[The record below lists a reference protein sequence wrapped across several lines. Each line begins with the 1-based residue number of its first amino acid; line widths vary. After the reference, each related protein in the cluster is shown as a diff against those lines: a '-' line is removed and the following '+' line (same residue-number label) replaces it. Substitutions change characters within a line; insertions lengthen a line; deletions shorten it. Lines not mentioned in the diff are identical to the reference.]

1 VPLLLALLADR
12 LTSEWPVTRI
22 RFRFTVSH
30 VIVGEMRH
38 QAESAQGRRMAGT
51 YDRDTSV
58 GEGGLRAGW

>member
-38 QAESAQGRRMAGT
+38 QAESAEDRRTTA
-51 YDRDTSV
+51 RPASAS
-58 GEGGLRAGW
+58 GLRAGW